1 MNELQIKIQKNSKTM
16 AKILLILC
24 ILLVLGLCIP
34 IISLV
39 WISTNP
45 DINLTTEK
53 GIHFYSIA
61 GMVVSTKGEVI
72 AEMCTV
78 ILIGIWMLYLF
89 NIAYHM
95 FRAISRVG
103 SPFHKDN
110 ASKLKKIGILLFLY
124 AFLVPIARRGF
135 YSSFAPA
142 VDLRIS
148 VDAPFVVLALSFYF
162 IAIVF
167 DYGAELQKENDE
179 LL

>member
-16 AKILLILC
+16 ARILLILC
-24 ILLVLGLCIP
+24 ILLVIGLCIP
-34 IISLV
+34 IASLV
-39 WISTNP
+39 WISINP
-45 DINLTTEK
+45 DINLTAEN

-61 GMVVSTKGEVI
+61 GMVISTKGEVI

-89 NIAYHM
+89 HIAYHM
-95 FRAISRVG
+95 FRAISRAG

-110 ASKLKKIGILLFLY
+110 VRQLKKIAILLFLY
-124 AFLVPIARRGF
+124 AFLIPIARMGF
-135 YSSFAPA
+135 YRSFAPT

-148 VDAPFVVLALSFYF
+148 VDVPFVMLALAFYF